1 MKPVAA
7 ILTMMLAAR
16 GGEVIDRVAVSV
28 GQQVVTL
35 RMIERQLRLQ
45 SLATGERVADT
56 EETRRAAASRLI
68 DQAIV
73 LREIELVKYTPPTM
87 AEAEQAVERYLKQTG
102 RTRERFVKEI
112 EALGFAEDEFKR
124 EMQWRL
130 NVSRF
135 IEYRFAMGV
144 QVSEEEI
151 AAYYKNEYTPQY
163 RKLNPGAAA
172 PPLEEVRQGMT
183 RVVTTRKTNVSM
195 EQWLKQMRET
205 LRVRWFDEAFKVAG
219 GAR

>member
-1 MKPVAA
+1 MV
-7 ILTMMLAAR
+7 
-16 GGEVIDRVAVSV
+16 
-28 GQQVVTL
+28 
-35 RMIERQLRLQ
+35 
-45 SLATGERVADT
+45 
-56 EETRRAAASRLI
+56 
-68 DQAIV
+68 
-73 LREIELVKYTPPTM
+73 
-87 AEAEQAVERYLKQTG
+87 EAEQAVERYLKQTG

-163 RKLNPGAAA
+163 GKLNPGAAV

-183 RVVTTRKTNVSM
+183 RVVTTRKTNASM